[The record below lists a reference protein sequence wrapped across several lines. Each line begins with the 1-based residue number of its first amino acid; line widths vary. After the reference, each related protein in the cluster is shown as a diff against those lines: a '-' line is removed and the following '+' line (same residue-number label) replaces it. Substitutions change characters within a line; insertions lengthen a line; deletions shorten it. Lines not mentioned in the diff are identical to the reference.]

1 MKKLDLIT
9 RPYDEFTDLMG
20 QFFDRNL
27 PLSKAFS
34 GIKVDVQETDKEYTV
49 EADLPGIAKE
59 EIRLDLVDNY
69 LLIDVEQKQETDQ
82 ENKNYV
88 RKERSYM
95 SSRRS
100 VYLPNPKKEGIDAK
114 LENGVLVIHIP
125 KETEPQKNSGI
136 EIK

>member
-9 RPYDEFTDLMG
+9 RPYDEFTDLMS
-20 QFFDRNL
+20 QLFDRNL

-34 GIKVDVQETDKEYTV
+34 GIKVDVQETDKEYTI

-59 EIRLDLVDNY
+59 DIHLDLVDNY
-69 LLIDVEQKQETDQ
+69 LLIDVEQKQEANQ
-82 ENKNYV
+82 ENKSYV

-100 VYLPNPKKEGIDAK
+100 IYLANPKKEGIDAK
-114 LENGVLVIHIP
+114 LENGVLVIHVP
-125 KETEPQKNSGI
+125 KETEPQKKPGI